1 MVLYTFDLTGYIL
14 GPALLFYACYSKRF
28 KGRYTS
34 TRWVLIVV
42 GIIAIAGTLTQNI
55 IEFQD
60 H

>member
-1 MVLYTFDLTGYIL
+1 MVLSTFDFTGYIL
-14 GPALLFYACYSKRF
+14 GAALLLYACYSKRF
-28 KGRYTS
+28 KGRFTS
-34 TRWVLIVV
+34 ARWLLIVV